1 MIKTVNDQGI
11 KCDIIT
17 ADGGI
22 DYSDNYCNLEKK
34 FFELFVSQ
42 IVVSL

>member
-1 MIKTVNDQGI
+1 MINTVNENNI
-11 KCDIIT
+11 KFDIIT

-34 FFELFVSQ
+34 FFELFVS
-42 IVVSL
+42 